1 MTMTSALYG
10 TGRCALALVVFSL
23 GGLGVD
29 GFFVGSAS
37 WKVLPQGISS
47 RSSLDRSSSRCQKQ
61 QQQRQ
66 QRQQGS
72 GRRSSAS
79 VTRMATTVE
88 IAPFPYEDVLPFLK
102 EHVQPSDQML
112 VMGCAT
118 DLPLQLSRDGY
129 GTRDKRSFMRCIDS
143 DPDVISVIKA
153 AAEAD
158 PVCSKHMANGNLIF
172 EALDVTGGMPELK
185 QSSADCIVDAGLL
198 DKLVTTQGVDAAKA
212 CSDAAHRA
220 VRLGNPLVALSMINK
235 DEFAQIFD
243 GNWGWMQELDGDPG
257 AVSQWY
263 RDKKVN
269 IKDVGNNFVELGISF
284 FVYTNVDN
292 C

>member
-1 MTMTSALYG
+1 MAALK
-10 TGRCALALVVFSL
+10 L
-23 GGLGVD
+23 GGSAVD
-29 GFFVGSAS
+29 SFLSPHAIKSCSGSINRSCAS
-37 WKVLPQGISS
+37 EGQHE
-47 RSSLDRSSSRCQKQ
+47 RR
-61 QQQRQ
+61 
-66 QRQQGS
+66 
-72 GRRSSAS
+72 GRRSPPSA
-79 VTRMATTVE
+79 TRMAATVE
-88 IAPFPYEDVLPFLK
+88 IGAFPYEDVLPFLK

-112 VMGCAT
+112 LMGCGT
-118 DLPLQLSRDGY
+118 ELPLQLSRDGY
-129 GTRDKRSFMRCIDS
+129 GARQDVVNHRSQHGRWFIRCIDS
-143 DPDVISVIKA
+143 DPDLVAAIRAKA
-153 AAEAD
+153 EED
-158 PVCSKHMANGNLIF
+158 PVCSEHMAAGQLVFQSVDIG
-172 EALDVTGGMPELK
+172 GGMPELT
-185 QSSADCIVDAGLL
+185 QSSVDCVVDVGLL

-220 VRLGNPLVALSMINK
+220 VRLGNPLVALSMIDK
-235 DEFAQIFD
+235 DDFGQIFD